1 MVQGKC
7 HPSYESQVNKIVD
20 TARFKKPSPWVIGIA
35 AADLESSYIVF
46 EVQEIKYAMSQDR
59 RYSSKVVVLNANFNA
74 ATQATQVEELVSE
87 GVSAIMFWPQ
97 DMTAL
102 APALRKAEAAGIPT
116 IDVANGYSN
125 SSSVTADA
133 QVDVYAYSVKSAYY
147 LFKSLNGKGNVVQV
161 ETIPG
166 TSSNGEQGSALTCVR
181 SFFPGIKLVDS
192 EAGEYSQATTKV
204 VAAAWAQRFGSSLNG
219 IYSTYA
225 EPSLGAAQAFEE
237 AGVLDS
243 VKFAPANEENGWLVF
258 LKQHPAQNLGVLLY
272 PVTVGKTGV
281 GITTKILE
289 GKSVPRGTF
298 LGGQYLTPHQA
309 AAMAEPNK
317 PASWWPDSNLPTK
330 FLPR

>member
-1 MVQGKC
+1 M
-7 HPSYESQVNKIVD
+7 
-20 TARFKKPSPWVIGIA
+20 
-35 AADLESSYIVF
+35 
-46 EVQEIKYAMSQDR
+46 
-59 RYSSKVVVLNANFNA
+59 
-74 ATQATQVEELVSE
+74 
-87 GVSAIMFWPQ
+87 
-97 DMTAL
+97 
-102 APALRKAEAAGIPT
+102 
-116 IDVANGYSN
+116 
-125 SSSVTADA
+125 
-133 QVDVYAYSVKSAYY
+133 
-147 LFKSLNGKGNVVQV
+147 

-272 PVTVGKTGV
+272 PV
-281 GITTKILE
+281 ILE